1 MRTGGK
7 MKRKQ
12 NIPIIILLLLA
23 AAAVAGISLA
33 KDAIIIQMGVV
44 FFRKIR
50 LATCI
55 AAGILL
61 VIALLSMILSA
72 RRQSGINNLQGE
84 TSSGENVSQEANLS
98 VSSGLDAVKIQG
110 LLQEKLEGEWGVCD
124 HEIKSCLEQMKTMD
138 RYQDKL
144 NRLLKEN
151 GADAL
156 NDTEEILQR
165 VEQYLCKNVRK
176 VLNYMNVADPRDLS
190 DQEMIRN
197 KLKNCEEANSVQL
210 DQTQQFLF
218 ALTEF
223 LNRQGDEDTGTDML
237 EMYRQT
243 ILDSLNPGN

>member
-1 MRTGGK
+1 MR
-7 MKRKQ
+7 M
-12 NIPIIILLLLA
+12 
-23 AAAVAGISLA
+23 
-33 KDAIIIQMGVV
+33 
-44 FFRKIR
+44 
-50 LATCI
+50 
-55 AAGILL
+55 
-61 VIALLSMILSA
+61 
-72 RRQSGINNLQGE
+72 
-84 TSSGENVSQEANLS
+84 
-98 VSSGLDAVKIQG
+98 
-110 LLQEKLEGEWGVCD
+110 
-124 HEIKSCLEQMKTMD
+124 MD

-156 NDTEEILQR
+156 NDTEEILEK

-176 VLNYMNVADPRDLS
+176 VLNYMNVADPRNLS

-197 KLKNCEEANSVQL
+197 KLKNCEAANSVQL